1 MKFLRI
7 FLLVFPLLIFPTCFS
22 GVLEAGDPENAL
34 PAAERMPEGIFLQ
47 KEEAASPAE
56 NNPRTIVS
64 EESRISDDDARF
76 HLARL
81 LAGEE
86 ATEGE
91 ALVLFGKLL
100 EKRPDDPEILAALA
114 DLALNAGH
122 AAESR
127 RLYLRIVEIDKTEAR
142 RLAHA
147 ERMTA
152 WGDFYGAERIYREV
166 LADHPGQRK
175 TLLKLA
181 DLLFAMQRTAEAE
194 EICRKMLLREPDA
207 RDVLLLMVRLKMME
221 KDYFEAEK
229 RSRQVVAVNREN
241 AEAKLL
247 LAEILTAR
255 QRYGEAI
262 ALYREAETLGAMPA
276 AALGLGRV
284 FLKEGK
290 PEEAGR
296 AFSRALGAAPGDV
309 EARFRASGPK
319 KITDKKFIEELFRK
333 EKSSRRLNRWAELY
347 AAEGRMKEAI
357 RIYEVILARDPGFFP
372 AQTALAEL
380 LALDGRFE
388 EAIALYEDLSNRF
401 PATSKIQIGKA
412 RALSWAKRYREALD
426 LYLELCRF
434 NPRDPVPVMEMA
446 RTAVWGKWY
455 EEAHAIYSKLLEP
468 SVDLSFQKALQSA
481 TRGIRNERLSAAL
494 HNLEKGAE
502 RDFITEAY
510 KRFQM
515 DFERF
520 SHTLSREDERF
531 VEEILLDFFAT
542 WRIQREA
549 ALERKAK
556 ELVWDKRPRNAI
568 PVYRKLIDFDP
579 GNEEARFDLAQLYGG
594 VGLGDREEEAYRELA
609 AMDPLHALAARAL
622 NRREIRNRP
631 AAFVTA
637 SGWEEKGRGDLA
649 QIERFRTDLGLDV
662 PVSGRH
668 HLRFKLSDWTE
679 RPNRD
684 GRSYRAFGP
693 ALGFESVFSSAVK
706 GEAGWTLKNYRDG
719 GLASR
724 QTGYGSLRFNL
735 RDAVVL
741 GMGAERRDEI
751 ANLFALR
758 QGVQSDSVW
767 VSARSDLTRKLEVT
781 GTARWLEYNDGN
793 GGLHDSLALAYAFTD
808 HPRVFKVILSGDY
821 RDLREMNEN
830 LYRAGE
836 LVDIRHPYWTP
847 ERNKSGRITLEWRH
861 DLAKEFYHG
870 GERHDYDIKLSF
882 GTDSEDNTS
891 VQLDAEWHYEFHDRW
906 AVGVRGMVHR
916 SREWDA
922 QALTGEISWRF

>member
-1 MKFLRI
+1 MKFPRI
-7 FLLVFPLLIFPTCFS
+7 LLILFPLLIFPTCFS
-22 GVLEAGDPENAL
+22 GVLEAGDRETAL
-34 PAAERMPEGIFLQ
+34 PAAERMPEGIPLQ
-47 KEEAASPAE
+47 KEEAAFPAG
-56 NNPRTIVS
+56 NNPQTIVP
-64 EESRISDDDARF
+64 EESQISDDDARF

-86 ATEGE
+86 ATEQE
-91 ALVLFGKLL
+91 ALVLFRKLL

-127 RLYLRIVEIDKTEAR
+127 SLYLRVMEIDKTEAR
-142 RLAHA
+142 RLAYA

-152 WGDFYGAERIYREV
+152 WGDFYGAERIYRGV
-166 LADHPGQRK
+166 LNDHPGQRK
-175 TLLKLA
+175 ILLTLA

-194 EICRKMLLREPDA
+194 GLCRKMLLREPEAEDI
-207 RDVLLLMVRLKMME
+207 LLRMVRLKMME
-221 KDYFEAEK
+221 KDFPEAEK
-229 RSRQVVAVNREN
+229 WSRKAVAANRKN
-241 AEAKLL
+241 IEAKLL

-262 ALYREAETLGAMPA
+262 AIYREAETLGAMPA
-276 AALGLGRV
+276 AALGIGRV
-284 FLKEGK
+284 CLKEGK
-290 PEEAGR
+290 HEEAGR

-309 EARFRASGPK
+309 EARFRAAGPK
-319 KITDKKFIEELFRK
+319 RIIDERFIDELFRT
-333 EKSSRRLNRWAELY
+333 EKSSRRLNRWAALY

-357 RIYEVILARDPGFFP
+357 RIYEAVLARDPGFFP
-372 AQTALAEL
+372 AQIGLAEL

-388 EAIALYEDLSNRF
+388 EAIALYEELSNRF
-401 PATSKIQIGKA
+401 PATSKILIGKA
-412 RALSWAKRYREALD
+412 RTLSWAKRYREALD
-426 LYLELCRF
+426 LYFEIGRF
-434 NPRDPVPVMEMA
+434 NPQDPVPVKEMA

-455 EEAHAIYSKLLEP
+455 EEAHAIYGKLLEP
-468 SVDLSFQKALQSA
+468 PVDLSFQRALQSA
-481 TRGIRNERLSAAL
+481 TRGIRNDRFRAAL
-494 HNLEKGAE
+494 QNLEKGAE
-502 RDFITEAY
+502 RDFTTDAY
-510 KRFQM
+510 KRFRK

-520 SHTLSREDERF
+520 SCTLSREDQRL

-542 WRIQREA
+542 WRIQKEA

-556 ELVWDKRPRNAI
+556 ELVWDRRPSSAI
-568 PVYRKLIDFDP
+568 PVYRELIGSHP
-579 GNEEARFDLAQLYGG
+579 GNEEARFDLAQLYGSI
-594 VGLGDREEEAYRELA
+594 GLGDREEEAYRKLV
-609 AMDPLHALAARAL
+609 AMDPLHALGARAL

-631 AAFVTA
+631 AVFVTG
-637 SGWEEKGRGDLA
+637 SGWGEKGRGDLA
-649 QIERFRTDLGLDV
+649 QIDRFRTDLGLDV

-679 RPNRD
+679 RPNQD

-693 ALGFESVFSSAVK
+693 ALEFDSVFSSAVK

-719 GLASR
+719 GLTSR
-724 QTGYGSLRFNL
+724 QTGYGSLWFNL

-758 QGVQSDSVW
+758 QGVQSDRVW
-767 VSARSDLTRKLEVT
+767 VSARSDLTRRLEAT

-808 HPRVFKVILSGDY
+808 HPRVFKVILSGEY
-821 RDLREMNEN
+821 RDTREMNEH
-830 LYRAGE
+830 LYREGE

-882 GTDSEDNTS
+882 GTDSEDNAS
-891 VQLDAEWHYEFHDRW
+891 VQLDAEWHYEFRDRW